1 MRWKQFETSL
11 EQPVEID
18 KNVPLAKVVQD
29 TVYERDDCCQ
39 WVGDDVTW
47 NAFEM
52 SDEYGRQ

>member
-29 TVYERDDCCQ
+29 TVYEREMIAAS
-39 WVGDDVTW
+39 VGDDVTW

-52 SDEYGRQ
+52 SDE